1 MRRLVGL
8 AAIVV
13 LLSIMLV
20 PTIRRYLAQR
30 DEIAALERSIV
41 EQQRQVDQLA
51 QDRARWDDPAY
62 VEQQIRTRLHFVKP
76 GETSY
81 VVLDPRTGQRSEV
94 DAKVVGV
101 DPDARERPWYG
112 QVWGSLQVADTLGA
126 DPTAT
131 TPSGGPG
138 GGQAPRI
145 INTLPGPT
153 PSETST
159 RGRRDATPPGATAT
173 VRTPAPSP
181 SGGSAA
187 TDGPAATDGAP
198 VTGAKGAPP
207 RAAAETAPPS
217 R

>member
-1 MRRLVGL
+1 MRPATTRRLVGL

-62 VEQQIRTRLHFVKP
+62 VEQQIRTRLYFVKP

-101 DPDARERPWYG
+101 DPDAKERPWYG

-131 TPSGGPG
+131 SPSGAPG
-138 GGQAPRI
+138 GDQAPRI
-145 INTLPGPT
+145 IDTLPS
-153 PSETST
+153 PSPSATST
-159 RGRRDATPPGATAT
+159 RGRHAATPSGTAGTGGAAATGTGGATPAAPT
-173 VRTPAPSP
+173 VPSP
-181 SGGSAA
+181 L
-187 TDGPAATDGAP
+187 
-198 VTGAKGAPP
+198 
-207 RAAAETAPPS
+207 TAP
-217 R
+217 